1 MVQPAREKNERGR
14 NETNHSDAADKS
26 CGKPPRSLAATL
38 VEFCPRSKAVEMR
51 GSLGYPQ
58 SRATAAGPILAATQA
73 SPEAK
78 DPSGGTTGRVKPYG
92 ARVGWVLAP
101 NMASMGRNSRSHRY
115 SVLRGRLGV
124 QSAYG
129 FFWIPELLRIY
140 CAAAPSAPATA
151 GFSEATAGRFA
162 TGTAAAAAA
171 TAA

>member
-51 GSLGYPQ
+51 GSLSYPQ
-58 SRATAAGPILAATQA
+58 SRATAAWPILAATQA

-92 ARVGWVLAP
+92 ARVGWALAP

-115 SVLRGRLGV
+115 SGVRRRRRGQSDHGASLHSRRVLAPRRSPA
-124 QSAYG
+124 QQ
-129 FFWIPELLRIY
+129 EL
-140 CAAAPSAPATA
+140 
-151 GFSEATAGRFA
+151 
-162 TGTAAAAAA
+162 
-171 TAA
+171 

>member
-38 VEFCPRSKAVEMR
+38 VEFCPRSKAIEMR
-51 GSLGYPQ
+51 GSLSYPQ
-58 SRATAAGPILAATQA
+58 SRATAAWPILAATQA
-73 SPEAK
+73 SPETK
-78 DPSGGTTGRVKPYG
+78 DPPGGTTGRVKPYG
-92 ARVGWVLAP
+92 AWGGWALAP

-124 QSAYG
+124 QSACG
-129 FFWIPELLRIY
+129 FFGSRRTAAIIY
-140 CAAAPSAPATA
+140 CAAAPFAPARA
-151 GFSEATAGRFA
+151 GFSDTAGRLA